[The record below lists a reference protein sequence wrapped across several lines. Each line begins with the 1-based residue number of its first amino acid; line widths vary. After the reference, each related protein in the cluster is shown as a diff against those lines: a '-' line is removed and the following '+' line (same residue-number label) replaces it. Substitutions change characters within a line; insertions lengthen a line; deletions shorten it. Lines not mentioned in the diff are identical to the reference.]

1 MLSAKRRCYMKR
13 YMTPDEISGAVVK
26 MGVKKANLKC
36 SQTFLLSIFAGMFV
50 AFGAHAS
57 ITVMQTLKGIDAG
70 LMKFMGAAVFPVGL
84 MLVILA
90 GGELFTSNNLLTF
103 AMMDKKIT
111 WKRVAKNWS
120 MVYVGNCVGAVIF
133 AITLYYSGLYFDE
146 GALNASG
153 KLAQSIAEHK
163 IHYGFGAV
171 LLRGILCNII
181 VVLSVWVATGAQD
194 VASKIFACWF
204 PIMLFV
210 LSGFEHSVANMY
222 YLTMGVLIDGN
233 FDILNAIL
241 NNLIPATIGNIIGGA
256 VVVPVIYYLAIHR
269 PMIKKAEEEIEE

>member
-120 MVYVGNCVGAVIF
+120 MVYVGNFLGAILF
-133 AITLYYSGLYFDE
+133 ALILHFSGLYFE
-146 GALNASG
+146 AGSLNAAG

-171 LLRGILCNII
+171 ILRGILCNII
-181 VVLSVWVATGAQD
+181 VVLSVWIATGAQD
-194 VASKIFACWF
+194 VVSKIFSCWF

-222 YLTMGVLIDGN
+222 YLTMGFLINGK
-233 FDILNAIL
+233 FDIASGIL
-241 NNLIPATIGNIIGGA
+241 NNLLPSTIGNIIGGA
-256 VVVPVIYYLAIHR
+256 VVVPVTYYLAIHR
-269 PMIKKAEEEIEE
+269 PMIKKGENMEEN

>member
-1 MLSAKRRCYMKR
+1 MKR

-57 ITVMQTLKGIDAG
+57 ITVMQTLKGIDVG

-111 WKRVAKNWS
+111 LKGVAKNWG
-120 MVYVGNCVGAVIF
+120 MVYVGNFAGAVIF
-133 AITLYYSGLYFDE
+133 AITLYYSGLYFDN
-146 GALNASG
+146 GVINASG
-153 KLAQSIAEHK
+153 KLAQNIAENK

-181 VVLSVWVATGAQD
+181 VVLSVWIATGAQD

-210 LSGFEHSVANMY
+210 LSGFEHSIANMY

-233 FDILNAIL
+233 FDIASGII

-256 VVVPVIYYLAIHR
+256 VVVPVIYYFAIHR
-269 PMIKKAEEEIEE
+269 PMIKKAEEEMEE